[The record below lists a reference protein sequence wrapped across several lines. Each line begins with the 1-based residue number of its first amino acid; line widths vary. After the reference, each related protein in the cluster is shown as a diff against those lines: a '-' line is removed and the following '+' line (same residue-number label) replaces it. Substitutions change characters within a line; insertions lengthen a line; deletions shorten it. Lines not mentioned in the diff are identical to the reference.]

1 MGPWVWPIELYS
13 QLCATFGMHCSGSFI
28 FNVGEHKES
37 PQLPIWNIAE
47 TVTVTSQL
55 TSNAYKDHNKK
66 NSCRGSH
73 GNNAKLINL
82 ALLSWDPES
91 DP

>member
-1 MGPWVWPIELYS
+1 LKLTDGNSVFLIVHCSSAETQVCHRSYIIAAID
-13 QLCATFGMHCSGSFI
+13 LCATFGMHCSGSFI

-66 NSCRGSH
+66 NDR
-73 GNNAKLINL
+73 
-82 ALLSWDPES
+82 LS
-91 DP
+91 